1 MVYQLLMTYPPSYQT
16 VMPHPIRYIASQKIA
31 KKYRKID
38 EQSRNI
44 TPKVPNNTKQSQMIS
59 DVPVDS
65 SKEFRCRI
73 DGLLTC
79 STYLLTYL
87 LTYGHG
93 TIIIQYS
100 IIAHNTFAIPVF
112 ITSVSIVDWTI
123 NEVKEID
130 CTTRKQLVMTGNFH
144 ANRDVDRFYIPRSE
158 GGRRLNSIVRMWESR
173 IVSVVQHLEL
183 NKSDSTN
190 L

>member
-1 MVYQLLMTYPPSYQT
+1 MTCPPSYQT
-16 VMPHPIRYIASQKIA
+16 VMLHPIRYIASQKIA
-31 KKYRKID
+31 KKSRKID

-44 TPKVPNNTKQSQMIS
+44 TPKVPN
-59 DVPVDS
+59 S
-65 SKEFRCRI
+65 SKWYQMSQLIAVKSSSAES
-73 DGLLTC
+73 LV
-79 STYLLTYL
+79 YLLVKLIYLPIYL
-87 LTYGHG
+87 LMDMVLSLFNTV
-93 TIIIQYS
+93 

-144 ANRDVDRFYIPRSE
+144 ANGDVDRLYIPRSE

-183 NKSDSTN
+183 SKSDSTN